1 MSAAAGTRAEPCAP
15 GGLAALAWRRVR
27 DALGRLP
34 EGSLHL
40 LLPDGSSERFGPG
53 EGPSVTLE
61 VSSWRLFRRLAL
73 AGDVGFGEGY
83 MAGEWR
89 TDDLPGLLRL
99 FIRAG
104 QEVQGVARGTAALR
118 LARRLLHLSRRATR
132 SGSRRNVAAH
142 YDLSNDFYRFWLDP
156 SMTYSCAIFAHPE
169 EPLELA
175 QRRKLE
181 RVARLAGLGAGQR
194 VLEIGCGWGSFL
206 ELAASRGCDA
216 LGLTL
221 SPAQA
226 SHARARLAA
235 AGLPARVELVDYR
248 DCGGVFDAVVSIEML
263 EAVGHARLPEFF
275 AALDR
280 LLAPGGVAVIQSIT
294 IPDHRYRA
302 YRRNPDFIQK
312 HIFPGGHLPSLAAIA
327 AALVPTRL
335 VIDSLENIG
344 PHYALTLRR
353 WREAFL
359 EQRPAIR
366 ALGFDDTFLRRWEYY
381 LAYCEAGFAERVLGD
396 LQLTLRRA
404 GEPPR
409 TGATP

>member
-1 MSAAAGTRAEPCAP
+1 MSATAGTRAEPCSP

-53 EGPSVTLE
+53 EGASVTLQ

-104 QEVQGVARGTAALR
+104 EGVQGVAQGTAALR

-132 SGSRRNVAAH
+132 SGSRRNAAAH
-142 YDLSNDFYRFWLDP
+142 YDLSNDFYRLWLDP

-226 SHARARLAA
+226 RHARARLAA
-235 AGLPARVELVDYR
+235 AGLSARVELLDYR

-280 LLAPGGVAVIQSIT
+280 LLAAGGVAVIQSIT
-294 IPDHRYRA
+294 IPDHRYQA

-312 HIFPGGHLPSLAAIA
+312 HIFPGGHLPSLAAIT
-327 AALVPTRL
+327 AALVRTRL
-335 VIDSLENIG
+335 VIDRLENIG

-359 EQRPAIR
+359 AQRPAIR
-366 ALGFDDTFLRRWEYY
+366 ALGFDDSFLRRWEYY

-404 GEPPR
+404 GEHPR

>member
-1 MSAAAGTRAEPCAP
+1 MSAAADRAASHPPP
-15 GGLAALAWRRVR
+15 GFAALAWRRVR
-27 DALGRLP
+27 DALSGLH
-34 EGSLHL
+34 EGSLRL
-40 LLPDGSSERFGPG
+40 LLPDGRSERFGPG
-53 EGPSVTLE
+53 EGTAITLH
-61 VSSWRLFRRLAL
+61 VSSWGLFRRLAL

-83 MAGEWR
+83 MAGEWH
-89 TDDLPGLLRL
+89 TDNLPGLLRL

-104 QEVQGVARGTAALR
+104 EAVHEASRGTAALR

-132 SGSRRNVAAH
+132 AGSRRNVAAH
-142 YDLSNDFYRFWLDP
+142 YDLSNDFYRLWLDP

-169 EPLELA
+169 ESLELA

-181 RVARLAGLGAGQR
+181 RVARLAGLGAGQL

-226 SHARARLAA
+226 SHTRARLAA
-235 AGLPARVELVDYR
+235 AGLPARVELMDYR
-248 DCGGVFDAVVSIEML
+248 DCRGVFDVVVSIEML

-294 IPDHRYRA
+294 IPDHRYQA

-312 HIFPGGHLPSLAAIA
+312 HIFPGGHLPSLAAIT
-327 AALVPTRL
+327 AALVRTRL
-335 VIDSLENIG
+335 VIDRLENIG

-359 EQRPAIR
+359 AQRPAIR

-396 LQLTLRRA
+396 LQFTLRRA
-404 GEPPR
+404 GELPR